1 METKTIRLGLCL
13 AGAVSAGAYTA
24 GVMDYF
30 IETLERWEK
39 EKEKIRTKLKWNEEL
54 TEAEIKVPLHD
65 VVIEIISGASAGG
78 MTGAILGYSFCD
90 NTYYNKINDEVA
102 HFNYTIPDHTFQ
114 KSKLYQSWIEMM
126 DDDKKGI
133 STLEKLLDVSD
144 LKKEK
149 FSLWDMKSFLNS
161 QVIDDIAK
169 AAVPKGSINYNP
181 PNFISKNL
189 NLLLSVTNVQGVP
202 IDIKFAN
209 ISQDNPTRNVLRMH
223 SGFLH
228 YTFSTNT
235 HIDIN
240 CDFPSDTLCD
250 DNKEYLSH
258 AAMATGAFPFGLKN
272 RIIHV
277 SHDYFLKFKQN
288 LLDKYKMD
296 VAIDPQG
303 KPYSFTAVDG
313 GAINNEPL
321 GTVVKLMQS
330 KIKNYHQN
338 DKAYYI
344 LVDPFPNITNATSI
358 RSQEEVTQNN
368 LKDLVFKLIGT
379 FRNQSMF
386 KQEDILSALDM
397 DRSRFLIYPS
407 KRGFY
412 FLASGL
418 ISGFSGF
425 FKKSFREHDY
435 QLGRKN
441 CQTFLR
447 YYFGNEF
454 SDFESETGIS
464 LNAEQ
469 KRIFAYDSNYKIPEK
484 NKNFRFP
491 YIPDLL
497 LLEHKRE
504 EEIPVP
510 IYNGLSIEEFKK
522 INRKIEERLKMI
534 VDNTYPSII
543 TQIKKQSKIAGFA
556 SSLFSSYIKRNIYKR
571 INAPITEFLNNT
583 FKPQCIKQEE
593 LMVKYSDFILKH
605 GKPYYKIKG
614 VYAKAAESSQEIKSV
629 IGGKTET
636 VNYAGKGDYII
647 KNDTDHK
654 EKYIL
659 LKDQFDQRYI
669 PDGNETDHDGYLF
682 YRPVEIP
689 VHAIQLTA
697 DNIEKYNLTEFY
709 NVLDPRKE
717 AHIEAQWNQS
727 MLVTQDDYLVLA
739 FDESGIYR
747 IEKEVFKETY
757 QPA

>member
-24 GVMDYF
+24 GVMDYL

-39 EKEKIRTKLKWNEEL
+39 EKVKIREKVKRNEEL
-54 TEAEIKVPLHD
+54 SAEELKIPLHN

-90 NTYYNKINDEVA
+90 NTYCNKVNNDIA
-102 HFNYTIPDHTFQ
+102 DYNYTIPDHNFQ
-114 KSKLYQSWIEMM
+114 KSKLYQSWIEMV
-126 DDDKKGI
+126 DDDEKGI
-133 STLEKLLDVSD
+133 STLEKLLDTSD
-144 LKKEK
+144 IKKEK
-149 FSLWDMKSFLNS
+149 PSLWDMKSLLNS

-169 AAVPKGSINYNP
+169 AAVPKEGINYNP

-209 ISQDNPTRNVLRMH
+209 ISQNNPTRNVLRMH

-228 YTFSTNT
+228 YTFSTNSHT
-235 HIDIN
+235 NIN
-240 CDFPSDTLCD
+240 CDFPSDILLNN
-250 DNKEYLSH
+250 NKDYLSH

-272 RIIHV
+272 RVIHV
-277 SHDYFLKFKQN
+277 SNDYFLKFKQN

-296 VAIDPQG
+296 VAVDPQG
-303 KPYSFTAVDG
+303 KQYSFTAVDG

-330 KIKNYHQN
+330 KIQNYHKE
-338 DKAYYI
+338 DKDYYI
-344 LVDPFPNITNATSI
+344 LVDPFPNITNASSI
-358 RSQEEVTQNN
+358 PGQEEISQNN
-368 LKDLVFKLIGT
+368 LKDLIFKLIGT

-397 DRSRFLIYPS
+397 ERSRFLIYPS

-418 ISGFSGF
+418 IEGFSGF

-447 YYFGNEF
+447 YYFGNDFSEF
-454 SDFESETGIS
+454 EKETGTQ
-464 LNAEQ
+464 LTPDQ
-469 KRIFAYDSNYKIPEK
+469 KEIFGYDANYKIPDK
-484 NKNFRFP
+484 NQDLRFP

-497 LLEHKRE
+497 LLKYKRSD
-504 EEIPVP
+504 EIPVP
-510 IYNGLSIEEFKK
+510 VYKGLSIQEFKK
-522 INRKIEERLKMI
+522 INSKIEERLRVI
-534 VDNTYPSII
+534 IDNTYPSIAS
-543 TQIKKQSKIAGFA
+543 QVKKQNKLIGFA
-556 SSLFSSYIKRNIYKR
+556 VSLFSGCIKKSIHKK
-571 INAPITEFLNNT
+571 INTSVTEFLSTT
-583 FKPQCIKQEE
+583 FKPQSIKQEE
-593 LMVKYSDFILKH
+593 LMVKYSDLILKY
-605 GKPYYKIKG
+605 GKKYYKIKG
-614 VYAKAAESSQEIKSV
+614 VYAKAAETSQEVKSV

-647 KNDTDHK
+647 KNDTGHK

-659 LKDQFDQRYI
+659 SKEKFDTRYKLHSN
-669 PDGNETDHDGYLF
+669 DMDSEGYL
-682 YRPVEIP
+682 YYNPVKIP

-697 DNIEKYNLTEFY
+697 ENIKKHNLSEFY
-709 NVLDPRKE
+709 NIFDTDKTS
-717 AHIEAQWNQS
+717 HIEAQWSQS
-727 MLVTQDDYLVLA
+727 MLVTENDYLVLA

-747 IEKEVFKETY
+747 IEKDVFKETY
-757 QPA
+757 QSE